1 MQSMQQSGAAQPAPS
16 AQPAPQQQQAQSTP
30 VVQQGA
36 TVKITDWA
44 AI

>member
-1 MQSMQQSGAAQPAPS
+1 MQTTQQSGAAQPAPS
-16 AQPAPQQQQAQSTP
+16 AQPAPQQQAQSPP

-36 TVKITDWA
+36 PVKITDWA